1 MTEIFTSGTAKWGEC
16 LGAPRP
22 GAAGPNSARSS
33 LCGRV
38 ASSAR
43 PSAKSKGCGSLELL
57 FSLPVVLGTR
67 GTICL
72 RLFAPQGASQLGAST
87 RPGAEGGSGCWSLP
101 TAGREA
107 PPAAYT
113 RGLCWLGD
121 GDGGPLEERRS
132 ETQSSLA
139 MLWCFPHHPTA
150 VQGHTNQPPACP
162 SAAKMS
168 GSSGMKCST

>member
-1 MTEIFTSGTAKWGEC
+1 MSGTAKWGEC

-22 GAAGPNSARSS
+22 GAAGPNSSRSS
-33 LCGRV
+33 LCGHV
-38 ASSAR
+38 ASNTW
-43 PSAKSKGCGSLELL
+43 PSAKSKGCSSLKLL
-57 FSLPVVLGTR
+57 FSLPVVPGIR

-72 RLFAPQGASQLGAST
+72 RPFAPRAASQLSASI

-101 TAGREA
+101 AAGREA

-150 VQGHTNQPPACP
+150 VQGRANQPPACP

-168 GSSGMKCST
+168 GSYGMKRST